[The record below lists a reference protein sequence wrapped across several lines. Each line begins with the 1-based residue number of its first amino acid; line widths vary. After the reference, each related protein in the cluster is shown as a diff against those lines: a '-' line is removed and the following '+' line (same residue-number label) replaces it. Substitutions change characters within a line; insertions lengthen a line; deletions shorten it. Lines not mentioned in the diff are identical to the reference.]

1 VAQPIL
7 NIPAGEP
14 RVEVSAESE
23 PIPVDVHVLGI
34 TPHMHNLGRE
44 FKVVAVDPTG
54 KKTAPLI
61 WIKDWDFNW
70 QGAYQ
75 FARPLRLPK
84 GSKIRLQAVYDN
96 SANNPK
102 NPNSPP
108 KDVTWGE
115 QTSDEMCLCSVQV
128 FTETLP
134 DLKKVA
140 AMAGHELAA
149 GIDGGVPGQTQ
160 VVKNETR
167 GKRQPA
173 GHAATAKGRAKS
185 KLEALAK
192 KKGAVEGDDAA
203 AETPAEATPAE
214 AEAPAE
220 AVAQD
225 AAAEKKQEP
234 AVKFPAEG
242 MPIPENARILLSKID
257 KDRNGTL
264 SLEEFNAL
272 DEGTR
277 GNILRMVRPAKP
289 KKAP

>member
-1 VAQPIL
+1 
-7 NIPAGEP
+7 
-14 RVEVSAESE
+14 
-23 PIPVDVHVLGI
+23 
-34 TPHMHNLGRE
+34 
-44 FKVVAVDPTG
+44 
-54 KKTAPLI
+54 LI

-84 GSKIRLQAVYDN
+84 GSKIRLQAVSDN
-96 SANNPK
+96 SSDNPK

-128 FTETLP
+128 FTDTLP

-149 GIDGGVPGQTQ
+149 GIDGGVPGQSQ

-173 GHAATAKGRAKS
+173 GRAATAKGRAKS
-185 KLEALAK
+185 KLDELAK
-192 KKGAVEGDDAA
+192 KKAAPDATDAGADA
-203 AETPAEATPAE
+203 PAEAGLAE
-214 AEAPAE
+214 GATAPAE
-220 AVAQD
+220 AVAD
-225 AAAEKKQEP
+225 AADKKQEP
-234 AVKFPAEG
+234 AKFPAEG
-242 MPIPENARILLSKID
+242 IPIPENARVLLGKINTNQD
-257 KDRNGTL
+257 GTL
-264 SLEEFNAL
+264 SIQEFNAL
-272 DEGTR
+272 DKDTQKS
-277 GNILRMVRPAKP
+277 ILQLLRPAKP